1 MLFEGIPGYPH
12 KRPQMHGIHQDSR
25 VRGHSIM
32 HIRIC
37 STLLA

>member
-1 MLFEGIPGYPH
+1 MLFEGFPGYPH

-25 VRGHSIM
+25 VHSSM